1 MTHTNDTPAIKN
13 GAPKNGHANGANGY
27 ALPATLDE
35 PTLEGMLKVGE
46 SLRGRR
52 ILLTGTTGFLG
63 KVVMVML
70 LRNHPDIEQL
80 YVLVRSRRTQSATE
94 RFFDEVVPSGALD
107 PLREVYG
114 DEGYLEF
121 LNEKVSVIDG
131 DICRPNLGLDD
142 DEARALSSQLDVFI
156 NSAGL
161 TNFNPNLK
169 NALEINTLSQRLT
182 LDFLALGD
190 NRARLMHVST
200 CFVAGNTEKPSPEI
214 FPGPQVYPRVDE
226 LGLDYDHSREIDDC
240 LKLIEHF
247 EDISRDQEHQ
257 VRFVQEAREFLK
269 KHNLNPAD
277 RGALDAACE
286 RERVK
291 WVDRALSMEGRKR
304 AAFWGWPNI
313 YTYTKSLGERILA
326 DAAARGVKVTIVRP
340 AIIESAV
347 SFPQQGWNEGINT
360 TAPICFMMYKGHRF
374 VPTREG
380 INLDVIPV
388 DFVSGAML
396 AITAALLT
404 DQHHDVYHLGSSDL
418 NPISVARLVEL
429 STLGNRR
436 VIDREVK
443 TPGWKKLV
451 LKSMDSVVVERKE
464 FDRQSAPG
472 LKRTV
477 GGMRKLLKKLPTKQ
491 LGGVGKAIEG
501 VEKSLKSVEA
511 MATTTEKIFELFF
524 PFIYDNRLTFKAGNI
539 VELSQKLSPAE
550 RPIYGSRIQDLD
562 WREYWIQTHI
572 PGLARHS
579 YPALEAKLKERNREV
594 YTYDDLVELFDAS
607 TTNFSKRVALQHQS
621 GAIVERYTYGELK
634 ERAERACTVLS
645 GVGVGPGNTCLL
657 ISENRPQ
664 WGMTYFGIL
673 KTGGIAVPVDAA
685 STTEQI
691 VNIARSA
698 RARAIVLS
706 QAVDERLGAELRETL
721 LNESIP
727 ARTLTF
733 AQIYSLGLP
742 DEAQLSET
750 ASAATSDTAAVEL
763 LPAEGD
769 DPLLAELMRAEEDGQ
784 PLASLIFTSGT
795 TGAPKG
801 VMLTHQNFA
810 HLLNSLQKTFQIT
823 ERDGFLSVLP
833 LHHTFEFAC
842 GFLMPLSRGASITYL
857 EEVNADELTT
867 AMTHNRITALIGVPA
882 LWQLLHRRID
892 QRISDA
898 PPALRFALESMLKAN
913 TALRETWGVNLG
925 STFFSPVHAAFGGR
939 LRYMISGAAALPV
952 NILETFYGL
961 GFSLYEGYGLT
972 EAAPVLTVNSPE
984 RGLAPGTVGRALE
997 GIEVDIKDPNDE
1009 GVGEVI
1015 ARGPNV
1021 MRGYLGRDDETA
1033 AALQDGWLH
1042 TGDLGKF
1049 DRRGNLTIVG
1059 REKEVIVTA
1068 GGKNCYPDELED
1080 IYSKCPDALELSI
1093 VGLPDGKGS
1102 ERVACL
1108 VRPDLPENASA
1119 EQIATMQSAIREWIR
1134 VEGARVPS
1142 HSRVQVLRFWNDEF
1156 PRTATRKIKRKDVV
1170 KILERLMAAELEAVD
1185 RGEVEDTT
1193 WSWLDKVLGKLADYD
1208 ASHIHNNTHLLDD
1221 LGFDSLMFVELAS
1234 ILEARDHHV
1243 SAETLATIQTVGELQ
1258 ELLDGG
1264 SGSTELVVQPKS
1276 VLERVDSYD
1285 VPPAVQRMVKDL
1297 LYNGQMNAYER
1308 LFDVEVFGRAH
1319 IPYHNP
1325 NVIVVANHSSHLDM
1339 GLVKYA
1345 LGDFGQ
1351 DIRALAAADYFFKN
1365 TARKTYFGNFTNLLP
1380 VERSGTLESSLGRAS
1395 EALHRGEM
1403 LLMFPEGTRSRDGK
1417 LQAFRRGLGYL
1428 VDTHQIDVLPL
1439 WIEGTHR
1446 ALPKGQALPSPT
1458 SRKLKVTIG
1467 PVLKASELR
1476 ANIDA
1481 ESPTARF
1488 DAISQRTRDAVAA
1501 LGLAASGG
1509 GNAEKAKAQADQ
1521 LSPIFHELN
1530 QKFAE
1535 NQVDSPV
1542 SFYFS
1547 LGNFDSH
1554 KWTITVD
1561 PKTCNIQ
1568 NTKPSGHADC
1578 VVKTSPEIFRKIV
1591 QESYVPSMEEFMNGV
1606 IKTNDPDLLMRFSAV
1621 FRL

>member
-1 MTHTNDTPAIKN
+1 MTHSHDTSHA
-13 GAPKNGHANGANGY
+13 GATAPGNGHINGTAGAHAL
-27 ALPATLDE
+27 ALPATAPA
-35 PTLEGMLKVGE
+35 PTLEGTLKVGE
-46 SLRGRR
+46 SLRGKE

-80 YVLVRSRRTQSATE
+80 YVLVRSRRDHNATE
-94 RFFDEVVPSGALD
+94 RFYDEVVPSGALD
-107 PLREVYG
+107 PLRQVYG
-114 DEGYLEF
+114 DQGYLDF
-121 LNEKVSVIDG
+121 LREKVTVIDG
-131 DICRPNLGLDD
+131 DICRENLGL
-142 DEARALSSQLDVFI
+142 ELEHARELSSRLDVFI

-161 TNFNPNLK
+161 TNFNPNLR

-190 NRARLMHVST
+190 NHARLMHVST
-200 CFVAGNTEKPSPEI
+200 CFVAGNSQKPSPEV
-214 FPGPQVYPRVDE
+214 FPGPRVYPRVDE
-226 LGLDYDHSREIDDC
+226 LGLDYEHEREIDDC

-247 EDISRDQEHQ
+247 EAISRDQEHQ
-257 VRFVQEAREFLK
+257 VRFVQEARDFLK
-269 KHNLNPAD
+269 KHNLNPGDA
-277 RGALDAACE
+277 GAMDTACE
-286 RERVK
+286 RARRN
-291 WVDRALSMEGRKR
+291 WVNKTLSQEGRKR

-326 DAAARGVKVTIVRP
+326 DAAARGVKVTIARP

-347 SFPQQGWNEGINT
+347 NFPQQGWNEGINT

-380 INLDVIPV
+380 VNLDVIPV
-388 DFVSGAML
+388 DHVAGAML
-396 AITAALLT
+396 AIAAALLN
-404 DQHHDVYHLGSSDL
+404 DLHDDVYHLGSSDL

-451 LKSMDSVVVERKE
+451 LKSMDSVVVEKRE

-472 LKRTV
+472 LKRAA
-477 GGMRKLLKKLPTKQ
+477 GGMRRLLGRLPTRQ
-491 LGGVGKAIEG
+491 LGGMGKAIEG
-501 VEKSLKSVEA
+501 VQKTLKSVES
-511 MATTTEKIFELFF
+511 MATTTEKIFELFL
-524 PFIYDNRLTFKAGNI
+524 PFIYDNRLTFK
-539 VELSQKLSPAE
+539 SQNVVKLDRLLGPAE
-550 RPIYGSRIQDLD
+550 RPTYGCRIADLD

-579 YPALEAKLKERNREV
+579 YPALEAKLSERNREV

-607 TTNFSKRVALQHQS
+607 TSNFARRLALQHQS
-621 GAIVERYTYGELK
+621 GSIVERYTYGELK
-634 ERAERACTVLS
+634 ERAERACAVLS
-645 GVGVGPGNTCLL
+645 GVGVGPGHTCLL
-657 ISENRPQ
+657 VSENRPQ

-673 KTGGIAVPVDAA
+673 KTGGIAVPVDCD
-685 STTEQI
+685 STTEQLI
-691 VNIARSA
+691 NVARSA

-706 QAVDERLGAELRETL
+706 QAVDERLGAELREAL
-721 LNESIP
+721 LKEAIP

-742 DEAQLSET
+742 DPGHLAEVAST
-750 ASAATSDTAAVEL
+750 AESVEL
-763 LPAEGD
+763 LPAD
-769 DPLLAELMRAEEDGQ
+769 DNDPLLAELMRAEDDGQ

-867 AMTHNRITALIGVPA
+867 ALTSSRITALIGVPA

-892 QRISDA
+892 QRLNDA
-898 PPALRFALESMLKAN
+898 PPAIRVTLESLLKAN
-913 TALRETWGVNLG
+913 TTLRERFGINLG
-925 STFFSPVHAAFGGR
+925 TTFFAPVHAAFGGR

-984 RGLAPGTVGRALE
+984 RGLAPGTVGRALD
-997 GIEVDIKDPNDE
+997 GIEIDIKAPDNQ

-1021 MRGYLGRDDETA
+1021 MRGYLGRAEETTQ
-1033 AALQDGWLH
+1033 ALQDGWLH

-1049 DRRGNLTIVG
+1049 DERGNLMIVG

-1080 IYSKCPDALELSI
+1080 LYAHCPDALEISI

-1108 VRPDLPENASA
+1108 VRPDLPENATA
-1119 EQIATMQSAIREWIR
+1119 AQIATMQSAIREWIR
-1134 VEGARVPS
+1134 VEGSRVPS
-1142 HSRVQVLRFWNDEF
+1142 HSRIQVLRFWNDEF

-1193 WSWLDKVLGKLADYD
+1193 WSWLDKVLSRLADYE
-1208 ASHIHNNTHLLDD
+1208 AARIHNNTHLLDD

-1243 SAETLATIQTVGELQ
+1243 SAETLALIETVGELQ
-1258 ELLDGG
+1258 EMLDGG
-1264 SGSTELVVQPKS
+1264 HHSTELVVQPKS
-1276 VLERVDSYD
+1276 TLERVEAYE
-1285 VPPAVQRMVKDL
+1285 VPPAVQRAVKRA
-1297 LYNGQMNAYER
+1297 LYNGQMNAYGK
-1308 LFDVEVFGRAH
+1308 LFDVDVFGRAH

-1345 LGDFGQ
+1345 LGDFGT

-1380 VERSGTLESSLGRAS
+1380 VERSGTLENSLGRAS
-1395 EALHRGEM
+1395 EALQQGEM
-1403 LLMFPEGTRSRDGK
+1403 LLLFPEGTRSRDGK
-1417 LQAFRRGLGYL
+1417 LQPFRRGLGYL
-1428 VDTHQIDVLPL
+1428 VDTHKVDVLPL

-1458 SRKLKVTIG
+1458 ARKLKVTIG
-1467 PVLKASELR
+1467 PLLKASQLR
-1476 ANIDA
+1476 AGLDQD
-1481 ESPTARF
+1481 SPTARY
-1488 DAISQRTRDAVAA
+1488 DAISLRAHDAVAE
-1501 LGLAASGG
+1501 LGLATRGG
-1509 GNAEKAKAQADQ
+1509 GNPEKAKAQADR

-1530 QKFAE
+1530 HKFAE

-1568 NTKPSGHADC
+1568 NAKPSGRADC

-1591 QESYVPSMEEFMNGV
+1591 QESYVPSMDEFMSGV

-1621 FRL
+1621 FGL